1 LSLNGEALTGDSIP
15 INEKIGVQVQ
25 CLYWK
30 EYELQISNRWTFE
43 GGNWKEAAD
52 ADQTI
57 GLEPQKYQLVLNEG
71 TGEYET
77 EFVVVTPGEFKITVV
92 SLNHMNLYKDE
103 YTSTDFETSFRRG
116 ILYGNVHH
124 SPLKMWVSL
133 SDPCYEKTFFYLKG
147 PITGDVEF
155 LYETSVHGSLYVD
168 GFYKFT
174 SVDSKQ
180 LFTTVSM
187 TENEYTFFQTIN
199 SDGGDRFSKY
209 LKWKYDS
216 MADFENVPKAYFYAI
231 NYANTVEMDLVATC
245 PTGMEEIEID
255 GFKSWS
261 VTWGDGQVH
270 FNEEWDVGNTNGDA
284 GWSATWEVI
293 DGWAWTT
300 DSPSVCTQW

>member
-1 LSLNGEALTGDSIP
+1 MSLNGEALTGDSIP

-77 EFVVVTPGEFKITVV
+77 EFVVVTPGEFKITLV
-92 SLNHMNLYKDE
+92 SLVYMGMYIDKYSSN
-103 YTSTDFETSFRRG
+103 DFESSFDRG
-116 ILYGNVHH
+116 YLYGNVHH
-124 SPLKMWVSL
+124 SGIKLWSSTSEPWF
-133 SDPCYEKTFFYLKG
+133 EKTYFYLKG
-147 PITGDVEF
+147 PITGDVEMR
-155 LYETSVHGSLYVD
+155 YQTSVFGSLYID
-168 GFYKFT
+168 GTYRFT
-174 SVDSKQ
+174 SVDDTQ
-180 LFTTVSM
+180 LITTASM
-187 TENEYTFFQTIN
+187 TENEYTFLQYIN
-199 SDGGDRFSKY
+199 TDGGDRFSKF
-209 LKWKYDS
+209 LQWKYGS
-216 MADFENVPKAYFYAI
+216 MADFENVPNTYFYAI
-231 NYANTVEMDLVATC
+231 NYADKIEMDLVATC
-245 PTGMEEIEID
+245 PTGMSEIETD

-261 VTWGDGQVH
+261 ISWGDGQVH
-270 FNEEWDVGNTNGDA
+270 FSEEWDVGNTNGDA